1 MEKRVTIEENEGKSC
16 FKEEMRKSIQD
27 VNKLAEYCQA
37 KETKYRGMQG
47 KKIRMFK
54 KTCLKNNVEIYK
66 VKETK
71 YIEIY
76 GRK

>member
-1 MEKRVTIEENEGKSC
+1 MEKRITIEENEGKSC

-47 KKIRMFK
+47 KK
-54 KTCLKNNVEIYK
+54 
-66 VKETK
+66 
-71 YIEIY
+71 
-76 GRK
+76 